1 MIKNSSPQDKRNIPL
16 AKFWSKP
23 FFIETFLNGL
33 LLVLPT
39 IIILF
44 LLSLVFKFVF
54 NLVAPISSLLDK
66 NGVKNELLI
75 NILAL
80 LILIVFIFTIGLIIR
95 SARSKKSFKGFESR
109 YLLRIPLYS
118 TLQETIAQFAG
129 LKKMPFSQVVLVD
142 AYNTGVLLTGFITE
156 KAAEGI
162 YTVFVPTAPNP
173 MNGNI
178 YHVPAA
184 QLRFLEIEP
193 EKAMRSIVGMGT
205 GSSVLFASKLRA
217 EEVENLDLDIKLEI
231 SSPIISESE
240 PDQKTSD
247 TTS

>member
-1 MIKNSSPQDKRNIPL
+1 MKNASSFQPEKMISSDHLWTKE
-16 AKFWSKP
+16 
-23 FFIETFLNGL
+23 FFIKTLLNGL

-54 NLVAPISSLLDK
+54 NLVAPISALLDK
-66 NGVKNELLI
+66 NAESHALII

-80 LILIVFIFTIGLIIR
+80 LILITLIFIIGLILR
-95 SARSKKSFKGFESR
+95 HGRSKRLFRIFEYK
-109 YLLRIPLYS
+109 YLLQIPLYS

-129 LKKMPFSQVVLVD
+129 LKKMPFRQVVLVD
-142 AYNTGVLLTGFITE
+142 AYNTGVLLTGFVTE
-156 KAAEGI
+156 TVSEGM

-178 YHVPAA
+178 YHVPAS
-184 QLRFLEIEP
+184 QLRFLDIEP

-205 GSSVLFASKLRA
+205 GSSILFAAKDRVQVNES
-217 EEVENLDLDIKLEI
+217 LD
-231 SSPIISESE
+231 
-240 PDQKTSD
+240 
-247 TTS
+247 

>member
-1 MIKNSSPQDKRNIPL
+1 MKITPTAPKKRQVPL
-16 AKFWSKP
+16 DRFWSKQ
-23 FFIETFLNGL
+23 FFIETLLNGL
-33 LLVLPT
+33 FLVLPT

-54 NLVAPISSLLDK
+54 NLVAPISAILDK
-66 NGVKNELLI
+66 NADEHKFLI

-80 LILIVFIFTIGLIIR
+80 LILITLIFIIGLIIR
-95 SARSKKSFKGFESR
+95 SARSIKSFKIFEQR

-142 AYNTGVLLTGFITE
+142 AYNTGVLLTGFVTE
-156 KAAEGI
+156 KACDGI

-178 YHVPAA
+178 YHVPVS
-184 QLRFLEIEP
+184 QLKFLDIEP

-205 GSSVLFASKLRA
+205 GSSTLFAVREKT
-217 EEVENLDLDIKLEI
+217 EEVEELDEVKKF
-231 SSPIISESE
+231 PITNDTKPESE
-240 PDQKTSD
+240 EIGLKS
-247 TTS
+247 

>member
-1 MIKNSSPQDKRNIPL
+1 MKKSTGLPPQRKIPL
-16 AKFWSKP
+16 SSFWSKP
-23 FFIETFLNGL
+23 FFIGTLLNGL

-44 LLSLVFKFVF
+44 LLSLIFKFVF
-54 NLVAPISSLLDK
+54 NLVSPVSALLDK
-66 NGVKNELLI
+66 NADEHKFLI

-80 LILIVFIFTIGLIIR
+80 LIVIVLIFLIGLVMR
-95 SARSKKSFKGFESR
+95 STRSIKTFKTFEGK

-118 TLQETIAQFAG
+118 TLQETIAQFSG

-156 KAAEGI
+156 KAGDGI

-178 YHVPAA
+178 YHVPAT
-184 QLRFLEIEP
+184 QMKFLDIEP
-193 EKAMRSIVGMGT
+193 EKAMRTIMGMGT
-205 GSSVLFASKLRA
+205 GSSVLFAAREKT
-217 EEVENLDLDIKLEI
+217 EEVEELDEVKRF
-231 SSPIISESE
+231 PIVN
-240 PDQKTSD
+240 D
-247 TTS
+247 TNPEND

>member
-1 MIKNSSPQDKRNIPL
+1 MKTDPAAKIGKNIPL
-16 AKFWSKP
+16 NKFWSKQ
-23 FFIETFLNGL
+23 FFIETLLNGL

-54 NLVAPISSLLDK
+54 NIVSPISALLDK
-66 NGVKNELLI
+66 NADEHKFLI

-80 LILIVFIFTIGLIIR
+80 LILVAFIFIIGLVLR
-95 SARSKKSFKGFESR
+95 SARSKKTFKTFEAR
-109 YLLRIPLYS
+109 YLLKIPLYS

-142 AYNTGVLLTGFITE
+142 AYDTGVLLTGFITE
-156 KAAEGI
+156 RAAEGM

-178 YHVPAA
+178 YHVPVA
-184 QLRFLEIEP
+184 QLKFLDIEP

-205 GSSVLFASKLRA
+205 GSSSLFLAKIK
-217 EEVENLDLDIKLEI
+217 EEEIDQIEVEIFI
-231 SSPIISESE
+231 
-240 PDQKTSD
+240 QRVD
-247 TTS
+247 TNPEND

>member
-1 MIKNSSPQDKRNIPL
+1 MKSTPVATKKKQLPL
-16 AKFWSKP
+16 ARFWSKP
-23 FFIETFLNGL
+23 FFIETLLNGL

-54 NLVAPISSLLDK
+54 NIVAPISALLDK
-66 NGVKNELLI
+66 NADEHKFLI

-80 LILIVFIFTIGLIIR
+80 LILITLIFIIGLIIR
-95 SARSKKSFKGFESR
+95 SARSIKSFKSFEQG
-109 YLLRIPLYS
+109 YLLKIPLYS
-118 TLQETIAQFAG
+118 TLQETIAQFSG

-156 KAAEGI
+156 KAADGI

-178 YHVPAA
+178 YHVPAN
-184 QLRFLEIEP
+184 QMRFLDIEP

-205 GSSVLFASKLRA
+205 GSSALFAAREKT
-217 EEVENLDLDIKLEI
+217 EEVEELDEVKKF
-231 SSPIISESE
+231 PIAN
-240 PDQKTSD
+240 D
-247 TTS
+247 TNPENEGLQGKNG

>member
-1 MIKNSSPQDKRNIPL
+1 MKNSKELAAVKNIPL
-16 AKFWSKP
+16 NKFWSKP
-23 FFIETFLNGL
+23 FFIETLLNGL

-54 NLVAPISSLLDK
+54 NIVAPISSLLDK
-66 NGVKNELLI
+66 NADEHKFFI
-75 NILAL
+75 NLLAL
-80 LILIVFIFTIGLIIR
+80 LILITLIFIIGLIIR
-95 SARSKKSFKGFESR
+95 SARSIRSFKGFEHR

-129 LKKMPFSQVVLVD
+129 LKKIPFSQIVLID

-156 KAAEGI
+156 KACDGI

-178 YHVPAA
+178 YHVRAN
-184 QLRFLEIEP
+184 QMKFLDIEP
-193 EKAMRSIVGMGT
+193 EKAMRTIMGMGT
-205 GSSVLFASKLRA
+205 GSSTLFAAREKT
-217 EEVENLDLDIKLEI
+217 EEVEELDEVKKF
-231 SSPIISESE
+231 PI
-240 PDQKTSD
+240 TND
-247 TTS
+247 TNP